1 MLNTEETESLLQKMK
16 LQGMANVYKSAITM
30 PQAATLS
37 AHELI
42 AQMAQAEQQFRE
54 NKRTEM
60 YLKMSKLRYNAVL
73 ENVYC
78 STKRNLEKDKII
90 ELSDCSFITR
100 AQNILITGATG
111 CGKSYLAC
119 AIGRQA
125 CFMGYRSMYFGMM
138 RLSEKMQQAKL
149 EGTFAKFLDQ
159 INKINLLIID
169 DFGLVPTNNDLLLT
183 LLQILEDRY
192 QQKSTIIVSQLPFKD
207 WYDYLGDKTLA
218 DAIMDRLTTAAH
230 KIQLEGDSLR
240 PKKLS

>member
-1 MLNTEETESLLQKMK
+1 MINTEETVSLLQKLK
-16 LQGMANVYKSAITM
+16 LQGMANVYKSAVSM

-37 AHELI
+37 AHELV
-42 AQMAQAEQQFRE
+42 AQMVQSEQQFRE

-60 YLKMSKLRYNAVL
+60 YLKMSKLRYNTVL

-78 STKRNLEKDKII
+78 STERNLEKDKII
-90 ELSDCSFITR
+90 ELADCSFIAR

-125 CFMGYRSMYFGMM
+125 CFMGYKAMYWGMM
-138 RLSEKMQQAKL
+138 RLTEKIQQTKI

-159 INKINLLIID
+159 LNKINLLIID
-169 DFGLVPTNNDLLLT
+169 DFGLVPINNDLLLT
-183 LLQILEDRY
+183 ILQILEDRY
-192 QQKSTIIVSQLPFKD
+192 QQKSTIIASQLPFEK

-218 DAIMDRLTTAAH
+218 DAIMDRLATAAH
-230 KIQLEGDSLR
+230 KIQLKGDSLR
-240 PKKLS
+240 NKKLS